1 MLHADAERI
10 YLTSVQGNLF
20 VLAQDRGSNFPL
32 LQIISDRGFMSG
44 VTGDT
49 DNLYVTID
57 GDLRDVGPICQRDGG
72 RLSMARH
79 SKKSARVDGS
89 GTFVAPTPLFKAVV
103 LKRGRAVAR
112 NVAAWTRLECEGA
125 EVAFREHWG
134 GFVEIV
140 CGDSRV
146 MLCHCG
152 VERLTRL
159 PPESALAFLMKLL
172 KAARA
177 EQRNRVQVDLLSAVI
192 ERSIQSGRR
201 TAPRQ

>member
-1 MLHADAERI
+1 
-10 YLTSVQGNLF
+10 
-20 VLAQDRGSNFPL
+20 
-32 LQIISDRGFMSG
+32 
-44 VTGDT
+44 
-49 DNLYVTID
+49 
-57 GDLRDVGPICQRDGG
+57 
-72 RLSMARH
+72 MAR
-79 SKKSARVDGS
+79 S
-89 GTFVAPTPLFKAVV
+89 VAP
-103 LKRGRAVAR
+103 
-112 NVAAWTRLECEGA
+112 WTRLECEGA

-177 EQRNRVQVDLLSAVI
+177 EQRNRTQVELLSAVL
-192 ERSIQSGRR
+192 ERSIQSV
-201 TAPRQ
+201 RQIPSDS